1 MPRLSVCCC
10 IFTGF
15 LAAAPNLS
23 AAALYNITTFLV
35 PGASP
40 PGFFGVTGVNNI
52 GQIVGGF
59 GGAGGRNTGYIR
71 NPNGSFVTFSGPSG
85 SDTYAGGINDVG
97 QVILYTS
104 SSGPPQNFLRSADGL
119 TYMPI
124 NSAYPGDLY
133 LSGLNNLGQI
143 VGSLQTPGTPVLGY
157 LLNSDGSASV
167 FQYPGASNTFA
178 VGINNLGVIAGWYR
192 IDLEN
197 HGFLRNPD
205 GSFVSFDVPELLSVL
220 DINDLGEIVGSAGNQ
235 AYSRHG
241 DGSIDFLSVPGQT
254 LTSGTGI
261 NNSGEVVGLYQGPGT
276 LFGGYFATPVP
287 EPSTSVLWAT
297 VLAFAGAYQ
306 ATRVP
311 DRAGRWWRSGS
322 RRRAANSVIWS
333 KAVSSGVS
341 RMA

>member
-1 MPRLSVCCC
+1 MLRLSVCCC
-10 IFTGF
+10 IFAGF

-35 PGASP
+35 AGGSP
-40 PGFFGVTGVNNI
+40 PDFVGVGGVNNI

-59 GGAGGRNTGYIR
+59 AGAGGRNTGYIR
-71 NPNGSFVTFSGPSG
+71 NPHGSFVTFSGPSG
-85 SDTYAGGINDVG
+85 FDTYAEGINDLG
-97 QVILYTS
+97 QVILHTS

-119 TYMPI
+119 TYLPI

-133 LSGLNNLGQI
+133 LEGLNNLGQI
-143 VGSLQTPGTPVLGY
+143 VGMLQTPGIPVLGY

-178 VGINNLGVIAGWYR
+178 VGINNLGVIAGWYT
-192 IDLEN
+192 IDVET

-220 DINDLGEIVGSAGNQ
+220 DINDLGEVVGSAGNQ
-235 AYSRHG
+235 TYLRQG

-254 LTSGTGI
+254 LTRGTGI
-261 NNSGEVVGLYQGPGT
+261 NNSGEVVGVYQGPGT
-276 LFGGYFATPVP
+276 PSGGYFATPIP

-306 ATRVP
+306 VRR
-311 DRAGRWWRSGS
+311 RAGR
-322 RRRAANSVIWS
+322 
-333 KAVSSGVS
+333 
-341 RMA
+341 